1 MSIDVALMIQK
12 QGVAIGNRGKKR
24 LPVKEVCCSEC
35 GGKILSDNTVG
46 IEYVETKR
54 GTRLFFHSRCLERM
68 RNV

>member
-12 QGVAIGNRGKKR
+12 QGTAIGNRGKKR

-46 IEYVETKR
+46 IEYVETNGAQSCFSTAGAWK
-54 GTRLFFHSRCLERM
+54 G
-68 RNV
+68 

>member
-46 IEYVETKR
+46 I
-54 GTRLFFHSRCLERM
+54 
-68 RNV
+68 